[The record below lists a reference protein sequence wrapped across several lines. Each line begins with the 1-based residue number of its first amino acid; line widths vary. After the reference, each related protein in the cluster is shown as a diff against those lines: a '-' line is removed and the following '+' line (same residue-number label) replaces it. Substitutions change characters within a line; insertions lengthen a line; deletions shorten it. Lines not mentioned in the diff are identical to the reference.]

1 VSKMIDPKNKFM
13 EYLFQDDNIITS
25 TDVNNEQLEILKNL
39 GSLNSIQ
46 NIDNRLFTPN
56 NYVINDYLA
65 RQLVLQNGIYCN
77 QTALYLWKLTDSF
90 DFEVNMAFRQ
100 GYLLPKI
107 RFERWT
113 DNLKVKQIR
122 SPLLNQ
128 DIEKISVE
136 GTKKTI
142 KLYSRER
149 TLIDIL
155 NKKSLVDAEEI
166 QQAFKAYMNSKYKD
180 LNKLF
185 TVAQRMNKEEKI
197 RNTLGVIL

>member
-1 VSKMIDPKNKFM
+1 MIDPKNKFI
-13 EYLFQDDNIITS
+13 EYLFHDDNIITS

-46 NIDNRLFTPN
+46 NIDNRLFTSN
-56 NYVINDYLA
+56 NYAINDYLA

-107 RFERWT
+107 RFEQWT

>member
-1 VSKMIDPKNKFM
+1 MIDSKNKFM

-25 TDVNNEQLEILKNL
+25 TEVNNQQLEILKNL